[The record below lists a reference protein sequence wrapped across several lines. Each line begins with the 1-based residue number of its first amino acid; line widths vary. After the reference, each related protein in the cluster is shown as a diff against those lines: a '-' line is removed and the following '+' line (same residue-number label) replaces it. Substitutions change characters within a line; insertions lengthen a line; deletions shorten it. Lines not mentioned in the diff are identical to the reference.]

1 MGRAGGGS
9 GDGGE
14 EPAALE
20 AVRSFERW
28 KKKYSR
34 RTRRLRL
41 QRKERERPEW
51 QVEREGIGRLVQR
64 YPQVRRGRERG
75 LGGGREGGSSAPV
88 GREWELSAAA
98 GGNRLVCGGGREG
111 FTSVRQLRASPR
123 AELQR
128 RGFATLAGWGSRV
141 LRVGEEER
149 AEAEAE
155 AGGVA
160 VAASPVSR

>member
-1 MGRAGGGS
+1 MGRASGGS

-75 LGGGREGGSSAPV
+75 LGGR
-88 GREWELSAAA
+88 
-98 GGNRLVCGGGREG
+98 
-111 FTSVRQLRASPR
+111 
-123 AELQR
+123 
-128 RGFATLAGWGSRV
+128 
-141 LRVGEEER
+141 
-149 AEAEAE
+149 
-155 AGGVA
+155 
-160 VAASPVSR
+160 